1 MENKH
6 KNFCKLI
13 KRIYYHDTDCGGVVY
28 YANYLKYLEESRTEY
43 FLQKNIILNKLSE
56 EGLLFL
62 VKKVEIDYKAPA
74 YYLDQIEIYTQ
85 ISKIKSASLEF
96 FQEIKKKEKILVVAK
111 TILVCVN
118 KEFRPTLIPQN
129 IINVLSDL

>member
-1 MENKH
+1 MKNKSNTFY
-6 KNFCKLI
+6 KII

-28 YANYLKYLEESRTEY
+28 YANYLKYLEEARTEY
-43 FLQKNIILNKLSE
+43 FLQKNLMLDKLYKE

-85 ISKIKSASLEF
+85 ISRLRCASLEF
-96 FQEIKKKEKILVVAK
+96 LQEIKKENKILVVAK

-118 KEFRPTLIPQN
+118 KKFQPTIIPES
-129 IINVLSDL
+129 IINVL